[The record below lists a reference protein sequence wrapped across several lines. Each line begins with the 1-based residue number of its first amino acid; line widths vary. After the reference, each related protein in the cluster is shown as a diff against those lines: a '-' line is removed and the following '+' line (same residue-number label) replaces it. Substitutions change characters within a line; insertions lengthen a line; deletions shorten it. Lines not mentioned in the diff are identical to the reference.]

1 MLEGP
6 KPSRSANTSA
16 GHPTPELIMSCVIPA
31 WTSRFAAALLGLVSF
46 VHAQFDLTSQWSD
59 TANPNG
65 PWSYN
70 QGISPLPAQAS
81 WMPGSYPI
89 PQPCWAV
96 SATGLG
102 HVPVWLKQRS
112 LPSGVSACGPA
123 PISSADACVGDV
135 IVHSTDASSVGGA
148 SANVTWT
155 SPIAGAVDICGGVWM
170 MRDIGRANTW
180 RLHKNGLLISQG
192 TVFSGDPYSRAA
204 PFPLSQGSGGSASLS
219 GLSVAIGDVIRLD
232 IVKASSAGDFCGV
245 TLTISQSSTAP
256 TICAAGTVG
265 IGLGGP
271 FDVLTINGTAGLP
284 GRRVNVG
291 IAQSFTFAVLS
302 PPSNPMP
309 ANFVIAGYVGIPCTQ
324 DTTPLPGSL
333 GTLCF
338 LPSVLGSTNPGA
350 FMLADSL
357 GLGIGFLP
365 ATPTPWGFGVGGVG
379 FPLQVTLQGLIEE
392 TPGVLRTTNAIT
404 LAIP

>member
-1 MLEGP
+1 MFRIL
-6 KPSRSANTSA
+6 
-16 GHPTPELIMSCVIPA
+16 PTVTLRLAVS
-31 WTSRFAAALLGLVSF
+31 TLGLIGASS
-46 VHAQFDLTSQWSD
+46 AQFDLTAQWSD

-70 QGISPLPAQAS
+70 QGTTPLPAQTS
-81 WMPGSYPI
+81 WLPGSYPI

-102 HVPVWLKQRS
+102 HVPVWIKQRS
-112 LPSGVSACGPA
+112 LPTGVSICGPV
-123 PISSADACVGDV
+123 PVSIVDACVGDV
-135 IVHSTDASSVGGA
+135 IVHSTDGSSVGSA
-148 SANVTWT
+148 NANVTWT
-155 SPIAGAVDICGGVWM
+155 SPLVGAIDICGGVWM

-192 TVFSGDPYSRAA
+192 TVFSGDPYSRAS
-204 PFPLSQGSGGSASLS
+204 PFPLSQGSGGSAALS
-219 GLSVAIGDVIRLD
+219 GLPVTTGDVIRLE

-256 TICAAGTVG
+256 TSCAAGTVG

-291 IAQSFTFAVLS
+291 IAQPFTVAVLS
-302 PPSNPMP
+302 PPTNPLP

-338 LPSVLGSTNPGA
+338 LPSALSSTNPGA

-365 ATPTPWGFGVGGVG
+365 AAPAPWGFGVGGVG
-379 FPLQVTLQGLIEE
+379 FPFQVTLQGLIEE